1 MFPWGRFF
9 FISKKL
15 TGQNNIPEKHAS
27 TCFFVKWQHNNKGFC
42 SGSLHRSMRWQD
54 FFFKCISSL
63 LYFGTHRAQ
72 KEDHLF
78 GLTHI
83 YLSDIYELIIQ
94 SSLLLPLL
102 GRWLAN
108 KLTVLLRG
116 CWNCLTQPLYCHT
129 VHTKHVYDFMQCWN
143 NVEDVGPTLYK
154 CYVLCLLGRR
164 TLSQT
169 LYIYLCQFN
178 VRPASQ
184 TLA

>member
-1 MFPWGRFF
+1 M
-9 FISKKL
+9 
-15 TGQNNIPEKHAS
+15 
-27 TCFFVKWQHNNKGFC
+27 
-42 SGSLHRSMRWQD
+42 
-54 FFFKCISSL
+54 

-129 VHTKHVYDFMQCWN
+129 VHTKHVYDFM
-143 NVEDVGPTLYK
+143 TLYR

-169 LYIYLCQFN
+169 LYIYSMSVQCWASVADVSLALKQHWIN
-178 VRPASQ
+178 VPFKWYLVISLMAILLPSIC
-184 TLA
+184 TK